1 MGLDRVTTS
10 KAMMPSATKEK
21 SKMKKIDFINAMMTG
36 VIASVIMLFIGLGLC
51 SVPIIGISFF
61 LMLSLGLIAS
71 AL

>member
-1 MGLDRVTTS
+1 
-10 KAMMPSATKEK
+10 
-21 SKMKKIDFINAMMTG
+21 MKKIAFINAMMTG

-71 AL
+71 AI